1 MMWKALAIGE
11 LRQLTR
17 DLPVDLFL
25 KLAGENYCHVFSRAT
40 GLDYQR
46 LHSYRQKGVT
56 ELYYRIED
64 DELVSRYRR
73 EKRMDALLQNASVQ
87 PEQKAGILLNLTE
100 QTVAEVFSSLPL
112 SEEAA
117 QSSRGLVTHLVDLM
131 SQQPQSLAALL
142 RLVSHGKYLYYHS
155 VAVSIFSGLLAKVS
169 GKYSDE
175 DARLIAWGGFL
186 HDIGMSRQEDEWT
199 CDPLIELDARQMERI
214 ESHCRLGMESIAEVG
229 AMPKEVRFMVYQHH
243 ESSTPGARSS
253 AATPIAK
260 PSRPRRRSRGS
271 NQKSFRAGLTLR
283 RWPGSGP
290 HFFRVPLDQCEAGL
304 GGLPAPPWEP
314 LSKFLRSSRSI
325 LTYFSGFRFLEST
338 R

>member
-1 MMWKALAIGE
+1 MWKALAIGE

-175 DARLIAWGGFL
+175 DAKLIAWGGFL

-243 ESSTPGARSS
+243 ESPNGNGLPNRLNRSAIHEPAMIIAVVDAWSALISRHPHREALAPAQAIQRLESEELSGRFDPQAVAWLRAALFPGA
-253 AATPIAK
+253 
-260 PSRPRRRSRGS
+260 
-271 NQKSFRAGLTLR
+271 
-283 RWPGSGP
+283 
-290 HFFRVPLDQCEAGL
+290 
-304 GGLPAPPWEP
+304 
-314 LSKFLRSSRSI
+314 SRSV
-325 LTYFSGFRFLEST
+325 
-338 R
+338 